1 MGQKMLRF
9 QKLTWA
15 NLKIDKLP
23 FTLATSNFE
32 ELIKI
37 NLTQNQ
43 VDLKGKACFWMDLSK
58 KNNKM

>member
-43 VDLKGKACFWMDLSK
+43 VDLKGKACF
-58 KNNKM
+58 